1 MRDAHFCNPDQVGKK
16 MAKIKILIVDDDVPL
31 RGLYAEVFTN
41 AGYEVFE
48 AGDGVEGLDMA
59 SKNMPDVIFT
69 GIVMPRMD
77 GFSMMEA
84 LKKTVMTA
92 NIPVVISSHMGREED
107 QQRANVLGAKDFIIR
122 DITRPIEVVERIGSL
137 FAQSGGEYKIEFNA
151 ETQDAKKLAKD
162 LNFQENF
169 LCLDCNEKLVLKM
182 KLTNAQD
189 RIFETVFVCP
199 KCGWVA
205 K

>member
-1 MRDAHFCNPDQVGKK
+1 MNDK
-16 MAKIKILIVDDDVPL
+16 KIKILIVDDDVAL
-31 RGLYAEVFTN
+31 RELYVEIFKN
-41 AGYEVFE
+41 ANYEVLE
-48 AGDGVEGLDMA
+48 AGDGVDGLDIA
-59 SKNMPDVIFT
+59 SKNMPNVIFT

-77 GFSMMEA
+77 GFAMMEA

-107 QQRANVLGAKDFIIR
+107 QQRANALGAKDFIIR
-122 DITRPIEVVERIGSL
+122 DITRPIEVVERIGSI
-137 FAQSGGEYKIEFNA
+137 FAQSGGEYKLEFNP
-151 ETQDAKKLAKD
+151 EKLDAKKIAKE

-169 LCLDCNEKLVLKM
+169 LCLDCNEQLVLNM
-182 KLTNAQD
+182 KLTNAQE
-189 RIFETVFVCP
+189 RIFETRFVCP

>member
-1 MRDAHFCNPDQVGKK
+1 MNDK
-16 MAKIKILIVDDDVPL
+16 KIKILIVDDDVPL
-31 RGLYAEVFTN
+31 RELYVEIFKN
-41 AGYEVFE
+41 ANYEVLE
-48 AGDGVEGLDMA
+48 AGDGVDGLDIA

-77 GFSMMEA
+77 GFAMMES

-107 QQRANVLGAKDFIIR
+107 QQRANALGAKDFIIR
-122 DITRPIEVVERIGSL
+122 DITRPIEVVERIGSI
-137 FAQSGGEYKIEFNA
+137 FAQSGGEYKLEFNS
-151 ETQDAKKLAKD
+151 EKLDAKKIAKD
-162 LNFQENF
+162 LSFQENF
-169 LCLDCNEKLVLKM
+169 LCLDCNEQLVLDM
-182 KLTNAQD
+182 KLTNAQE
-189 RIFETVFVCP
+189 RIFETRFVCP

>member
-1 MRDAHFCNPDQVGKK
+1 MNDKK
-16 MAKIKILIVDDDVPL
+16 LKILIVDDDVPL
-31 RGLYAEVFTN
+31 RSLYAEVFAN
-41 AGYEVFE
+41 AGYEVLE

-77 GFSMMEA
+77 GFTMMEA

-92 NIPVVISSHMGREED
+92 NIPIVISSHMGREED

-137 FAQSGGEYKIEFNA
+137 FVQSGGEYKLEFDS
-151 ETQDAKKLAKD
+151 EKLDAKRIAKD

-169 LCLDCNEKLVLKM
+169 LCLDCNEKLVLDM
-182 KLTNAQD
+182 KLVNGKD
-189 RIFETVFVCP
+189 RIFETRFVCP